1 LADRPPGGGESGQPA
16 ASVIV
21 LNYNGRRFLDS
32 CLEALAAQR
41 LRGGCEVLLVD
52 NGSQDGSVEHVRDRH
67 AWVRI
72 LEIGRNAG
80 FSRANNLA
88 MREARGRHL
97 VLLNNDTRVRPGW
110 LQALVESADANPRA
124 GAITSKLVF
133 ADRPGVIQNAGV
145 LLLDDG
151 GGGDR
156 GTGEQDRGQYDER
169 VEVFGFCGA
178 AALLRRETLEDAGGL
193 DETFFSYYEDTD
205 LSWRMRLRGWTVLYE
220 PRAVVEHVHS
230 GTSEE
235 RSAFFTF
242 HADRNRLFTLL
253 KNASPR
259 FLARSL
265 RAVLGRVASPHNSG
279 AGAGGR
285 SEPLLARVAASF
297 CLHLPEMLVKRTF
310 IRARRKVSDQ
320 DLESWLYPRAEWD
333 ARFA

>member
-1 LADRPPGGGESGQPA
+1 LAEGDRPA

-21 LNYNGRRFLDS
+21 LNYNGKRFLDA
-32 CLEALAAQR
+32 CLDALAAQR
-41 LRGGCEVLLVD
+41 LPGGCEVLLVD

-67 AWVRI
+67 GWVRV

-80 FSRANNLA
+80 FSTANNIA

-110 LQALVESADANPRA
+110 LQALVSAAEASPRA
-124 GAITSKLVF
+124 GAVTSKLVF

-156 GTGEQDRGQYDER
+156 GTGEPDRGQYDER
-169 VEVFGFCGA
+169 AEVFGFCGA
-178 AALLRRETLEDAGGL
+178 AALLRREMLGDVGSL

-230 GTSEE
+230 ATSEE
-235 RSAFFTF
+235 RSFFFTF
-242 HADRNRLFTLL
+242 HADRNRLFMLL

-265 RAVLGRVASPHNSG
+265 RAVLGRVASPHESP

-285 SEPLLARVAASF
+285 AGRPFGRVAGSF
-297 CLHLPEMLVKRTF
+297 LLHLPEMLVKRAF
-310 IRARRKVSDQ
+310 IRARRKVSDR